1 VWRHARQL
9 IVLTTGAAVA
19 IVLLGAAPARAWGSG
34 EHGGHGTPVVH
45 TTTPSPRPSCPPT
58 RPPVTHP
65 PATRP
70 PVTRPPVTRPPVTRP
85 PVTLPSTTV
94 PAGGHTSGGPPTTK
108 PAVSTT
114 TTPTTTA
121 PAVTAVGAAAGSAAR
136 LDSFDTFQAF
146 VKGIEANARAE
157 AVRAAAL
164 RSARA
169 ARRPAAGVPGI
180 GGLPAAVDDSPPPAP
195 DVFPHGPLFN
205 DSPAPLLP
213 LGASGLRSARSF
225 VLLFGLSA
233 VALGFLAFRA
243 RLARRHGMFGAA
255 VYDERGDYVDFA

>member
-1 VWRHARQL
+1 V
-9 IVLTTGAAVA
+9 
-19 IVLLGAAPARAWGSG
+19 
-34 EHGGHGTPVVH
+34 
-45 TTTPSPRPSCPPT
+45 
-58 RPPVTHP
+58 
-65 PATRP
+65 
-70 PVTRPPVTRPPVTRP
+70 
-85 PVTLPSTTV
+85 
-94 PAGGHTSGGPPTTK
+94 
-108 PAVSTT
+108 
-114 TTPTTTA
+114 
-121 PAVTAVGAAAGSAAR
+121 AR

-146 VKGIEANARAE
+146 VKGLEADAQAQAARAA
-157 AVRAAAL
+157 AVRA
-164 RSARA
+164 RRA
-169 ARRPAAGVPGI
+169 AGSLATGVPPV
-180 GGLPAAVDDSPPPAP
+180 GGLPAAVGNVPTPAP